1 MSTGAQSCFNF
12 CLFLSLFFL
21 CVSLLE
27 HPGKQ
32 LETIPVVEY
41 TEKSQEKQESRHV
54 QLVREYGFHPRSK
67 VQVVDGSLLPRKFE
81 PFPSHMYGKPLEE
94 IDQFIYEEV
103 SKQVTNFFF
112 LPYLLLLILYPYT
125 YIIKYTYWSPEQLWL
140 LTWMSI
146 YVNWFIFKTYTFIDT
161 TYVYMFQFNSNKA
174 AKGK

>member
-1 MSTGAQSCFNF
+1 M
-12 CLFLSLFFL
+12 
-21 CVSLLE
+21 SLLE

-125 YIIKYTYWSPEQLWL
+125 YIIKYTY
-140 LTWMSI
+140 
-146 YVNWFIFKTYTFIDT
+146 
-161 TYVYMFQFNSNKA
+161 
-174 AKGK
+174 

>member
-1 MSTGAQSCFNF
+1 MFISS
-12 CLFLSLFFL
+12 FF
-21 CVSLLE
+21 SE

-103 SKQVTNFFF
+103 SKQVKNFFF
-112 LPYLLLLILYPYT
+112 PIYFFSCCIHIYLYHHIHILIARTTLAIDLNEYLCQLVHFQNIYIYWYDICLYV
-125 YIIKYTYWSPEQLWL
+125 
-140 LTWMSI
+140 SI
-146 YVNWFIFKTYTFIDT
+146 
-161 TYVYMFQFNSNKA
+161 QQ
-174 AKGK
+174 

>member
-1 MSTGAQSCFNF
+1 MY
-12 CLFLSLFFL
+12 
-21 CVSLLE
+21 VSFEL
-27 HPGKQ
+27 PGK

-103 SKQVTNFFF
+103 SKQVTTFH
-112 LPYLLLLILYPYT
+112 PYLLHHCIIHLYH
-125 YIIKYTYWSPEQLWL
+125 IH
-140 LTWMSI
+140 I
-146 YVNWFIFKTYTFIDT
+146 Y
-161 TYVYMFQFNSNKA
+161 
-174 AKGK
+174 